1 MSDIAEQVALRM
13 RDRVRAY
20 EGFVIAAKEKVK
32 VIERELTI
40 SSVVAMIDL
49 VTAALESNVLL

>member
-13 RDRVRAY
+13 RDRVQVY
-20 EGFVIAAKEKVK
+20 EGSVIAAKEKVK

-40 SSVVAMIDL
+40 SSVVATKDL
-49 VTAALESNVLL
+49 VTTA

>member
-40 SSVVAMIDL
+40 SSVVATKDL
-49 VTAALESNVLL
+49 VTTA